1 MAVLLRPVVALLLA
15 AAILL
20 AGNGLQ
26 AVLLPLRANING
38 FTQLEIGLLGSS
50 YYLGLIIGCLTTPAI
65 IARVGHIRAF
75 VAFTAT
81 ATIAP
86 LVHAIWSDP
95 YLWWAMRGLNGLC
108 FAGLAMGIES
118 WLTGTS
124 TPETRGRL
132 LAAYTFLNLTVVTCG
147 IQMLSLADPAG
158 FELFSLIAI
167 LYSLAAV
174 PVALTT
180 TPAPAAP
187 ATAHLNLRWLWSLSP
202 AAVLGCFLT
211 GLANAAFWSLSP
223 VYARANGL
231 PLTGI
236 VSFLTVAVLAGAVTQ
251 WPAGWLSDRIGRRK
265 LLIGVALMAASAG
278 AGLCLASGGAHWLVL
293 GLGALY
299 GAAAFP
305 VYSVT
310 VAHANDLVEKRQ
322 AVQVSAGLLLVFSA
336 GAICGPLAASWV
348 MSELGPGA
356 LFLHSAA
363 AHLMIAVVM
372 LVHKSLRPQLPQETK
387 DAFVNVPNGT
397 QAAFELDPRG
407 EATPAT
413 EGPVVEAPAPSA
425 GAPTKSDADATA
437 SKPGQP
443 HS

>member
-1 MAVLLRPVVALLLA
+1 MTVLLRPVVALLIS

-38 FTQLEIGLLGSS
+38 FTQLEIGFLGSF
-50 YYLGLIIGCLTTPAI
+50 YYLGLIIGCLTTPFV

-86 LVHAIWSDP
+86 LIHAIWSDP

-118 WLTGTS
+118 WLTGAS
-124 TPETRGRL
+124 SAETRGRV
-132 LAAYTFLNLTVVTCG
+132 LAAYTFLNLTVVAAG
-147 IQMLSLADPAG
+147 IQMLGLADPAG

-187 ATAHLNLRWLWSLSP
+187 HAARLRLRWLWSLSP
-202 AAVLGCFLT
+202 AAVLGCFFT
-211 GLANAAFWSLSP
+211 GLANAAFWTLSP
-223 VYARANGL
+223 VYAKANGL

-236 VSFLTVAVLAGAVTQ
+236 VSFLTFAVLSGAVTQ
-251 WPAGWLSDRIGRRK
+251 WPVGWLSDRIGRRK
-265 LLIGVALMAASAG
+265 LLVGVALMAASAG
-278 AGLCLASGGAHWLVL
+278 AGLSLASGGAHWLIL
-293 GLGALY
+293 ALGALY

-305 VYSVT
+305 IYSISL
-310 VAHANDLVEKRQ
+310 AHANDLVDKKE
-322 AVQVSAGLLLVFSA
+322 AVQVSAGLLLVFSL
-336 GAICGPLAASWV
+336 GAICGPLAAAWI
-348 MSELGPGA
+348 MSKLGAGA
-356 LFLHSAA
+356 LFVHSAA
-363 AHLMIAVVM
+363 AHALIAIAMV
-372 LVHKSLRPQLPQETK
+372 VHKSLRPELPKDTK
-387 DAFVNVPNGT
+387 DAFVNVPHAT
-397 QAAFELDPRG
+397 PVAFELDPRAQAQTG
-407 EATPAT
+407 PPGTEAATKATDPGTRTPL
-413 EGPVVEAPAPSA
+413 EA
-425 GAPTKSDADATA
+425 KS
-437 SKPGQP
+437 
-443 HS
+443 